1 MASTLIGSDAITN
14 YKEGQLKQSRI
25 LDRDVLLGWNGID
38 SKLDY
43 VFILVY
49 LLCLT
54 VRLQLQ

>member
-49 LLCLT
+49 LLRLT

>member
-1 MASTLIGSDAITN
+1 MASTMTDSDSITN
-14 YKEGQLKQSRI
+14 YKEGQLKKSRI

-43 VFILVY
+43 VFILAY
-49 LLCLT
+49 LLRLT

>member
-1 MASTLIGSDAITN
+1 MGSTMIGSDAITN

-43 VFILVY
+43 VFILAY
-49 LLCLT
+49 LLRLT

>member
-49 LLCLT
+49 LLRMT